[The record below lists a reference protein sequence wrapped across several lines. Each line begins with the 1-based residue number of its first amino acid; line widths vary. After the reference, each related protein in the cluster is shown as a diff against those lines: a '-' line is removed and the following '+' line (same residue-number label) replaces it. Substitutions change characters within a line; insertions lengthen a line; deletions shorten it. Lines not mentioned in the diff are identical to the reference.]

1 MGLVSICLLPV
12 KPILPINPEVI
23 MKKIA
28 VILSGCGNRDGS
40 ELPESLGLLLAIDR
54 QGWQYQCFAPEGF
67 FEVVPHIDVEDT
79 EEEGTVLDM
88 EQRDIFVESA
98 RIARGNLLPIEEYK
112 PADYDA
118 LALPGGM
125 GAARNLSTFAFD
137 GPRMEVVDSVADAIL
152 ETYRIGKP
160 VVAMCIAPMVVA
172 KVLGRYEVELTLGP
186 GDGSAPNTP
195 AGVAKGF
202 GCKVAVCGPTD
213 VCVDTEHKVLTT
225 PAYMAATHISEIFDG
240 AANLVAEL
248 AKMI

>member
-1 MGLVSICLLPV
+1 
-12 KPILPINPEVI
+12 

-40 ELPESLGLLLAIDR
+40 ELQESLSLLLAIDR

-67 FEVVPHIDVEDT
+67 FEVVPHIDVVDNEED
-79 EEEGTVLDM
+79 EGMVVDI

-98 RIARGNLLPIEEYK
+98 RIARGNLLPIEDYS

-137 GPRMEVVDSVADAIL
+137 GPRMEVIDSVADAIL
-152 ETYRIGKP
+152 ATYRAEKP
-160 VVAMCIAPMVVA
+160 VLAMCIAPMVLS

-186 GDGSAPNTP
+186 DDNQASQ
-195 AGVAKGF
+195 VAKGF
-202 GCKVAVCGPTD
+202 GCRVQACGPTD
-213 VCVDTEHKVLTT
+213 VCVDSEHKVLTT

-240 AANLVAEL
+240 AANMVAEL

>member
-1 MGLVSICLLPV
+1 
-12 KPILPINPEVI
+12 

-40 ELPESLGLLLAIDR
+40 ELQESLSLLLAIDR
-54 QGWQYQCFAPEGF
+54 RGWQYQCFAPEGF
-67 FEVVPHIDVEDT
+67 FEVVPHIDVEDD

-98 RIARGNLLPIEEYK
+98 RIARGNLLPLEQYH

-137 GPRMEVVDSVADAIL
+137 GPRMEVVDTVQDAIL
-152 ETYRIGKP
+152 ETYRAEKP
-160 VVAMCIAPMVVA
+160 VLAMCIAPMVVA

-186 GDGSAPNTP
+186 DNNQAS
-195 AGVAKGF
+195 GVAKGF
-202 GCKVAVCGPTD
+202 GCKVCACGPSD

-225 PAYMAATHISEIFDG
+225 PAYMAATRISEIFDG
-240 AANLVAEL
+240 AENLVAALERML
-248 AKMI
+248 G

>member
-1 MGLVSICLLPV
+1 
-12 KPILPINPEVI
+12 

-40 ELPESLGLLLAIDR
+40 ELQESLSLMLAIDR

-67 FEVVPHIDVEDT
+67 FEVVPHIDVVDD
-79 EEEGTVLDM
+79 EEEGTILDM

-98 RIARGNLLPIEEYK
+98 RIARGNLLPMEAYK

-152 ETYRIGKP
+152 ETFRAHKP
-160 VVAMCIAPMVVA
+160 VVAMCIAPMVLA

-186 GDGSAPNTP
+186 ADNQASQ
-195 AGVAKGF
+195 VAKGF
-202 GCKVAVCGPTD
+202 GCRVQACGPIG
-213 VCVDTEHKVLTT
+213 VCVDSEHKVLTT

-240 AANLVAEL
+240 AANMVGEL

>member
-1 MGLVSICLLPV
+1 
-12 KPILPINPEVI
+12 

-40 ELPESLGLLLAIDR
+40 ELQESLSLLLSIDR
-54 QGWQYQCFAPEGF
+54 RGWQYQCFAPEGL
-67 FEVVPHIDVEDT
+67 FEVVPHIDVEDD

-98 RIARGNLLPIEEYK
+98 RIARGNLLPLEQYR

-137 GPRMEVVDSVADAIL
+137 GPRMEVIDTVTDAIL
-152 ETYRIGKP
+152 ETYRAEKP
-160 VVAMCIAPMVVA
+160 VLAMCIAPMVVA

-186 GDGSAPNTP
+186 DDNP
-195 AGVAKGF
+195 ASQVARGF
-202 GCKVAVCGPTD
+202 GCKVRACGPTD

-225 PAYMAATHISEIFDG
+225 PAYMAATRISEIFAG
-240 AANLVAEL
+240 AENLVAALEQML
-248 AKMI
+248 G

>member
-1 MGLVSICLLPV
+1 
-12 KPILPINPEVI
+12 

-40 ELPESLGLLLAIDR
+40 ELQESLSLLLAIDR
-54 QGWQYQCFAPEGF
+54 RGWQYQCFAPEGL
-67 FEVVPHIDVEDT
+67 FEVVPHIDVQDE

-98 RIARGNLLPIEEYK
+98 RIARGNLFPLEEYK

-137 GPRMEVVDSVADAIL
+137 GPRMEVMDSVQDAIL
-152 ETYRIGKP
+152 ETYRAHKP
-160 VVAMCIAPMVVA
+160 VVAMCIAPMVLA

-186 GDGSAPNTP
+186 DDNQASQ
-195 AGVAKGF
+195 VAKGF
-202 GCKVAVCGPTD
+202 GCRVQACGPTD
-213 VCVDTEHKVLTT
+213 VCVDSVHRVLTT
-225 PAYMAATHISEIFDG
+225 PAYMAARRISEIFAG
-240 AANLVAEL
+240 AENMVAEL
-248 AKMI
+248 QKVLDNTNSSSL

>member
-1 MGLVSICLLPV
+1 
-12 KPILPINPEVI
+12 

-40 ELPESLGLLLAIDR
+40 ELQESLSLMLAIDR
-54 QGWQYQCFAPEGF
+54 RGWQYQCFAPEGL
-67 FEVVPHIDVEDT
+67 FEVVPHVDVQDE

-98 RIARGNLLPIEEYK
+98 RIARGNLLPSEEYK

-137 GPRMEVVDSVADAIL
+137 GPRMEVMDSVQDAIL
-152 ETYRIGKP
+152 ETYRAHKP
-160 VVAMCIAPMVVA
+160 VVAMCIAPMVLA

-186 GDGSAPNTP
+186 DDNQASQ
-195 AGVAKGF
+195 VAKGF
-202 GCKVAVCGPTD
+202 GCRVQACGPTD
-213 VCVDTEHKVLTT
+213 VCVDSVHRVLTT
-225 PAYMAATHISEIFDG
+225 PAYMAASRISEIFAG
-240 AANLVAEL
+240 AENMVAEL
-248 AKMI
+248 EQMLNNPESHSL